1 MDEKLNKINE
11 SGALQMNRSQ
21 YIGVAEPLKEKI
33 LKVVWVGNEEDHY
46 EVDYL
51 ASSQNGETIPGV
63 KTIMEVHYNEPV
75 YSIGSEQNLNHL
87 VTEVY
92 LPKELKVIAS
102 QFMANATKLE
112 NIILPPTLE
121 EIGEAAF
128 AEAGLRTVKIPDT
141 IKKIG
146 PYAFVMNQQ
155 AGIYLPSTVR
165 SVGGGAFEG
174 IKTLHYAGDL
184 VGAPWGAKE
193 WIKD

>member
-21 YIGVAEPLKEKI
+21 YIGVAETLKEKT
-33 LKVVWVGNEEDHY
+33 LRVVWVGDEEDHY
-46 EVDYL
+46 EVDFL
-51 ASSQNGETIPGV
+51 ASRQNGETIPEA
-63 KTIMEVHYNEPV
+63 KTIIEVHYNEPV
-75 YSIGSEQNLNHL
+75 YSIGSEQSLNRL

-92 LPKELKVIAS
+92 LPKELKVIES
-102 QFMANATKLE
+102 QFMASATKLE

-121 EIGEAAF
+121 GIGEAAF
-128 AEAGLRTVKIPDT
+128 AEAGLRTVKIPET

-155 AGIYLPSTVR
+155 ADIYLPSTVS
-165 SVGGGAFEG
+165 SVKEGAFEG

-184 VGAPWGAKE
+184 EGAPWGAQE